1 MTQFEKEKNYVISV
15 FQKVITPDDLGTAKR
30 LKRDFIDKYVVLISQ
45 TDKTFIRVCDELNK
59 LEQEKTTLISSAY
72 LFGKK

>member
-1 MTQFEKEKNYVISV
+1 MTQFEKDKNYVKSV
-15 FQKVITPDDLGTAKR
+15 FQKVVTPDELSAAKR
-30 LKRDFIDKYVVLISQ
+30 LKTDFINKYVILISQ
-45 TDKTFIRVCDELNK
+45 TDKTFIKICDELNK